1 MGREKNKNGSLH
13 KDGTFYT
20 DEWWAENDTKV
31 EIQAERGSKKIKIQH
46 SALMN
51 GRQRVKQRQKKYRQ
65 RGEKKNKDITL
76 CTDKWW
82 AVRERFCCYMGH

>member
-46 SALMN
+46 SALIN
-51 GRQRVKQRQKKYRQ
+51 GGQRVKERQ
-65 RGEKKNKDITL
+65 RYIGRDGENN
-76 CTDKWW
+76 
-82 AVRERFCCYMGH
+82 